1 MNRRSLAVF
10 DLSRMPDEQVRGT
23 AILRIVLL
31 TLKYISS
38 EELVT
43 KIDTIIELFKEVKDD
58 QEVKEYVRSFSYY
71 VEHAAREE
79 IREMEAHNK
88 CHKIVL
94 QLYLSLRNKNCFMT
108 ENDFTGRFPHLN
120 QSSFSNN
127 SPQQQ

>member
-79 IREMEAHNK
+79 LREMRLIINAIK
-88 CHKIVL
+88 
-94 QLYLSLRNKNCFMT
+94 
-108 ENDFTGRFPHLN
+108 
-120 QSSFSNN
+120 
-127 SPQQQ
+127 